1 LGAVLEQVHWS
12 QRTRSGKLPYRQEDK
27 RDGSR
32 EKKRVHMHREEK
44 WRDRDRDRER
54 DRERERERERER
66 DREIWGPFICST
78 LLAHLVPIGGNV
90 SNRFPKAC
98 QWKCLCTNRVRV
110 RSPGFE
116 T

>member
-1 LGAVLEQVHWS
+1 MGAVLEQVHWS

-44 WRDRDRDRER
+44 WRDRD
-54 DRERERERERER
+54 R